1 MPEPRRPM
9 RKAAR
14 DPIAI
19 KTVDD
24 GSAMPQMGTAEL
36 LLTAEHAVNLGAR
49 LLRQGRAHVGAL
61 IGKGDRDF
69 ATTVDV
75 AIEQAVKEALREALP
90 EIPFLGE
97 EEGGASPSDGVLWVL
112 DPIDGTVNF
121 MRGSPLCCISLALV
135 EEGQP
140 TLSIVDIPLIG
151 ERYVAARGSGAYLNG
166 RRIAVSTIARL
177 HDAGVGLADFS
188 VGREATAE
196 NPVHLE
202 LVRRLAARA
211 LRVRVHGSEALDL
224 AWLAAGRLDA
234 TVMLS
239 NLPWDVSGGVLLV
252 REAGGVVFDQDGS
265 PHTPSSRYTLAS
277 TPGLVEPLVGLV
289 AEAETAATGRG

>member
-1 MPEPRRPM
+1 MIPESR
-9 RKAAR
+9 
-14 DPIAI
+14 
-19 KTVDD
+19 
-24 GSAMPQMGTAEL
+24 TAEL
-36 LLTAEHAVNLGAR
+36 LLSAEHAVDLGAG
-49 LLRQGRAHVGAL
+49 LFRQGRSHVGAL

-69 ATTVDV
+69 ATAVDV
-75 AIEQAVKEALREALP
+75 AIEEAIKEALRDSSP

-97 EEGGASPSDGVLWVL
+97 EEGGASLDEGVLWVL

-151 ERYVAARGSGAYLNG
+151 ERYVAVRGDGAYLNG
-166 RRIAVSTIARL
+166 RRIAISKVARL
-177 HDAGVGLADFS
+177 HDASVGLADFS

-202 LVRRLAARA
+202 LIRRLATRA

-234 TVMLS
+234 AVMLS
-239 NLPWDVSGGVLLV
+239 NLPWDVSGGILLV
-252 REAGGVVFDQDGS
+252 REAGGVAFDEARS

-277 TPGLVEPLVGLV
+277 TPGLVEPLVELV
-289 AEAETAATGRG
+289 AEAETAAAGRG